1 MLRAIGSDVSSRDVP
16 GLIDAFGWCST
27 MRDLEEDLEAGLIN
41 IPADIIA
48 AAGLD
53 PEALSDYESVVSKE
67 AVVRWMSEELL
78 IARQSLDAADA
89 SLADMG
95 QQPGG
100 RVLKMFSASI
110 RRFADRT
117 FPRRFPSAE
126 VDLVSA

>member
-1 MLRAIGSDVSSRDVP
+1 M
-16 GLIDAFGWCST
+16 
-27 MRDLEEDLEAGLIN
+27 DLEAGLIN
-41 IPADIIA
+41 IPADVMA